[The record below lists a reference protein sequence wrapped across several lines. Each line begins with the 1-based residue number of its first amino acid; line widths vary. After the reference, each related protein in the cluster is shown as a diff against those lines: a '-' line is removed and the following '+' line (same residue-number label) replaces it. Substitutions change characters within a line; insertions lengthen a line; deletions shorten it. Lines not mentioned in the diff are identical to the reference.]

1 VSLRSG
7 LVLVKISDAEPRKIV
22 AAIGE
27 IGGVLD
33 AYAVFGRFDVAVF
46 IVADD
51 YYKLKDIAAE
61 VAGVGGIKSTETLV
75 HGD

>member
-1 VSLRSG
+1 MRYG
-7 LVLVKISDAEPRKIV
+7 LILVKIGGAEPGKIV
-22 AAIGE
+22 AVIGK
-27 IGGVLD
+27 IRGVLD

-46 IVADD
+46 IGADD

-61 VAGVGGIKSTETLV
+61 VAGVEGIKSTETLV

>member
-1 VSLRSG
+1 MRYG
-7 LVLVKISDAEPRKIV
+7 LILVKIGGAEPGKIV
-22 AAIGE
+22 AVIGK

-33 AYAVFGRFDVAVF
+33 ACAVFGRFDVAVF
-46 IVADD
+46 IGADD

-61 VAGVGGIKSTETLV
+61 VAGVEGIKSTETLV